1 MEVWSART
9 RVRQGTTSRS
19 QSWISAPGVGGLL
32 RALAFTAFLLS
43 SRPSAAADWPSYRG
57 PNLDG
62 IVPGE
67 TIRSAW
73 PSGGPPIV
81 WNRYLG
87 QGYSSIT
94 IVNGRGYTLYQSAF
108 QQHLLCFDIRGG
120 ETLWETSFGPTYEQ
134 LGLYPGPRSTPAA
147 ADGRLL
153 FVSPDTVLHCADI
166 RNGRDLWTVDL
177 GEKFQGKGTEFGYS
191 ASPLVRGGKVIV
203 PVGGEGAAVVAFD
216 LATGEVV
223 WKSGSVQASYAS
235 CLPIRLEGRDLIAT
249 SMRNH
254 LLLHDPDTGR
264 ILLQHQISE
273 GYDEHSVPP
282 LYAEPI
288 LIVAAPFRAG
298 ATALTL
304 SIKPGDDSQPANWS
318 VRGDH
323 RWHTRAF
330 SNDVAASVIVDGA
343 LYGFD
348 LRDQQAKAHRPSR
361 GTFRCLDVSSGEV
374 LWSSELP
381 GHAGVLAADGK
392 LILFNDAGELI
403 LLRADRTR
411 YVELGRTTVFQD
423 EICWTAPALSDGRLY
438 LRTQSRLAAVDLA
451 QHSTSQ
457 TSSRATTAAAPSPR
471 PVWSRFRLGT
481 LLGGEREHPF
491 MRPERDELWDWYRAS
506 VLFVWLPASVL
517 AMLARLFRRKSPFS
531 ATDPPAEA
539 DLSANRSTPG
549 LTEPLLWI
557 VLGLS
562 VTPILN
568 VRQEAFTFTWPAALY
583 GGLLLVVAA
592 NRCSKGLL
600 RRACDLGF
608 LGLCLFYFAAL
619 RSQSLPHEWA
629 FLLGLIP
636 AAPFAWLWAR
646 LDRSTRTG
654 RILSPVATLAGF
666 TALFCAAPL
675 WPYLH

>member
-1 MEVWSART
+1 MSRT
-9 RVRQGTTSRS
+9 SSRP
-19 QSWISAPGVGGLL
+19 ADRTFGGLL
-32 RALAFTAFLLS
+32 PALAFTILALTAQ
-43 SRPSAAADWPSYRG
+43 PSAAAAADWPSYRG

-62 IVPGE
+62 IAPGE
-67 TIRSAW
+67 TLPASW

-81 WNRYLG
+81 WDRYLG

-120 ETLWETSFGPTYEQ
+120 ETIWETSFAPTYEQ
-134 LGLYPGPRSTPAA
+134 LGLYPGPRSTPAV
-147 ADGRLL
+147 ADGKLV

-177 GEKFQGKGTEFGYS
+177 GETFQGKGTEFGYS
-191 ASPLVRGGKVIV
+191 ASPLVRGSKVIV

-216 LATGEVV
+216 LASGEVI

-254 LLLHDPDTGR
+254 LLIHDPETGR
-264 ILLQHQISE
+264 LLFQNQISD

-304 SIKPGDDSQPANWS
+304 SVKPGDDSEPDNWI

-403 LLRADRTR
+403 LLRADRTQ
-411 YVELGRTTVFQD
+411 YAELARTTLFRD

-451 QHSTSQ
+451 HPASQ
-457 TSSRATTAAAPSPR
+457 QAPSRQTTAAAPRSSLP
-471 PVWSRFRLGT
+471 WSRFRLGR

-491 MRPERDELWDWYRAS
+491 MRPESDELWDWYRAS
-506 VLFVWLPASVL
+506 LLFVWLPASLL
-517 AMLARLFRRKSPFS
+517 AMLARRLGRKSPS
-531 ATDPPAEA
+531 AAADPLAEA
-539 DLSANRSTPG
+539 NLSAVRSSPG
-549 LTEPLLWI
+549 LAEPLLWL

-568 VRQEAFTFTWPAALY
+568 IRQEAFTFTWPAALY

-592 NRCSKGLL
+592 NRLSSGLL

-619 RSQSLPHEWA
+619 RSQSLPHEWV

-636 AAPFAWLWAR
+636 AAPFTWMWGR
-646 LDRSTRTG
+646 LDRSRGTSA
-654 RILSPVATLAGF
+654 ILSPLATLAGF
-666 TALFCAAPL
+666 TALFCTSPL
-675 WPYLH
+675 WPHLR

>member
-1 MEVWSART
+1 MSKSSSCPADRT
-9 RVRQGTTSRS
+9 F
-19 QSWISAPGVGGLL
+19 GGLL
-32 RALAFTAFLLS
+32 PALAFTILVLTAQ
-43 SRPSAAADWPSYRG
+43 PSAAADWPSYRG

-62 IVPGE
+62 IAPRE
-67 TIRSAW
+67 TIPASW
-73 PSGGPPIV
+73 TSGGPPIA
-81 WNRYLG
+81 WDRYLG

-120 ETLWETSFGPTYEQ
+120 GTIWETSFAPTYEQ
-134 LGLYPGPRSTPAA
+134 LGLYPGPRSTPAV
-147 ADGRLL
+147 ADGKLV

-177 GEKFQGKGTEFGYS
+177 GKKFQGKGTEFGYS

-216 LATGEVV
+216 LSSGEVV
-223 WKSGSVQASYAS
+223 WKAGSVQASYAS
-235 CLPIRLEGRDLIAT
+235 CLPIRLAGRDLIAT

-254 LLLHDPDTGR
+254 LLIQAPDTGR
-264 ILLQHQISE
+264 ILLQHQMSE
-273 GYDEHSVPP
+273 GYDEHSIPP

-304 SIKPGDDSQPANWS
+304 SIKPGDDSAPDNWS

-361 GTFRCLDVSSGEV
+361 GTFRCLDVSSGQV

-392 LILFNDAGELI
+392 LILFSDAGELVI
-403 LLRADRTR
+403 IRADRTQ
-411 YVELGRTTVFQD
+411 YVELGRTTVFRD

-438 LRTQSRLAAVDLA
+438 LRTHSRLAALDLA
-451 QHSTSQ
+451 PPATPE
-457 TSSRATTAAAPSPR
+457 TSSRATVAAAPSPR

-491 MRPERDELWDWYRAS
+491 MRPEKDELWDWYRAS

-517 AMLARLFRRKSPFS
+517 AMLARHRRRRSLS
-531 ATDPPAEA
+531 AATDPLSEA
-539 DLSANRSTPG
+539 GLSANRSAPG

-562 VTPILN
+562 VTPVLN

-592 NRCSKGLL
+592 NRHSSGVL

-608 LGLCLFYFAAL
+608 LALCLFYFAAL

-636 AAPFAWLWAR
+636 AAPFAWMWAG
-646 LDRSTRTG
+646 LDRSRPTG
-654 RILSPVATLAGF
+654 AILSPVATLTGF
-666 TALFCAAPL
+666 TALFYAAPL
-675 WPYLH
+675 WPYLR